1 MAFCQS
7 RAGPEPS
14 PVRCIWRRAELG
26 GSARHTRSRNT
37 GRGVRMKKITVGA
50 ALLLFSACAV
60 AQLSPRYDRCIAR
73 ARQNTVQVG
82 ICVQK
87 EMTFQ
92 DARLN
97 RAYQTRMKAAQSAD
111 AKASLKSEE
120 LAWIRHRDA
129 QCKINGETVDNVC
142 LVRET
147 ANRATQLESGIT
159 PQ

>member
-1 MAFCQS
+1 
-7 RAGPEPS
+7 
-14 PVRCIWRRAELG
+14 
-26 GSARHTRSRNT
+26 
-37 GRGVRMKKITVGA
+37 MKKITVGA